1 MRVYAWT
8 VVLLTANGLAV
19 AANAQSAAADVVD
32 ARDVPPRPAPLER
45 AMKPG
50 QGFAWQPV
58 VRGGTAVA
66 ALEVWRKPG
75 RPAVHPSEAE
85 YATVVAGEGTLVSG
99 GALVEATTT
108 RPGLVEGSRIDGGV
122 TRALRPG
129 DVLMIPAGM
138 PHWFGIKGKRL
149 VLLGT
154 KIAEPAK

>member
-1 MRVYAWT
+1 MRVYVWAI
-8 VVLLTANGLAV
+8 VLLTANGLAC
-19 AANAQSAAADVVD
+19 AASAQSAAAEVAD
-32 ARDVPPRPAPLER
+32 ARDIAARAAALER
-45 AMKPG
+45 TMKPG

-58 VRGGTAVA
+58 VRGGAAVA

-75 RPAVHPSEAE
+75 RPAVHPTQAE

-99 GALVEATTT
+99 GTLVEATTT

-122 TRALRPG
+122 TRALRAG